1 MITFYIACLLPE
13 GGGQNTISMCILHLR
28 RLDLFIAIVPF
39 LTLGQWSSDMKEK
52 IRRDL
57 FLFPKEKGRGKT
69 GEERKMGGEDTP
81 LTSWKVNTKWV
92 II

>member
-13 GGGQNTISMCILHLR
+13 GGGQNTISMCILHPR

-39 LTLGQWSSDMKEK
+39 LTLGQWLSDMKQK

-57 FLFPKEKGRGKT
+57 FLFPREKGRGKI
-69 GEERKMGGEDTP
+69 GEERKKGGEDTP
-81 LTSWKVNTKWV
+81 LTSWKMSTKWV